1 MAEGPEAAA
10 RCPATPPPKFSFGE
24 LPVGVCVNGLES
36 LTQTHRTAKLR
47 VLATEVFTLRLT
59 LWTEIPDVAAQ
70 TPHRAFELGSLALQL
85 EAHLLEG
92 FAGQHHDVELVENDA
107 GSRKVLGRTFD
118 IGGAHIHRD
127 RVDLG
132 GIAAM
137 QRERLGK
144 GSQGLDSAS
153 FDRQE
158 QT

>member
-1 MAEGPEAAA
+1 MAKGPKAAA
-10 RCPATPPPKFSFGE
+10 RGPTRPAPKFSLGK
-24 LPVGVCVNGLES
+24 LAVGVCVNVLES
-36 LTQTHRTAKLR
+36 LRQTHRTAKLS

-59 LWTEIPDVAAQ
+59 LWAETPGVAAQ
-70 TPHRAFELGSLALQL
+70 APHRPFELGSLALQL

-137 QRERLGK
+137 QR
-144 GSQGLDSAS
+144 
-153 FDRQE
+153 
-158 QT
+158 